1 MSPLAVLSHM
11 ALFSVM
17 LVLTLIG
24 HAGTTDPQQGGYLW
38 QFLFCVCPFI
48 MGMQIQLIL
57 NHTTTTQGE

>member
-1 MSPLAVLSHM
+1 MKPVAILSPM

-38 QFLFCVCPFI
+38 QFLFAGCPFI
-48 MGMQIQLIL
+48 MGMQVQLIL
-57 NHTTTTQGE
+57 NHSGE

>member
-1 MSPLAVLSHM
+1 M

-38 QFLFCVCPFI
+38 QFLFCFCPFI

-57 NHTTTTQGE
+57 NHTKPQGE

>member
-1 MSPLAVLSHM
+1 MKPIAILSHM
-11 ALFSVM
+11 ALFSVL

-38 QFLFCVCPFI
+38 QLLFAGCPFL

-57 NHTTTTQGE
+57 NSGE